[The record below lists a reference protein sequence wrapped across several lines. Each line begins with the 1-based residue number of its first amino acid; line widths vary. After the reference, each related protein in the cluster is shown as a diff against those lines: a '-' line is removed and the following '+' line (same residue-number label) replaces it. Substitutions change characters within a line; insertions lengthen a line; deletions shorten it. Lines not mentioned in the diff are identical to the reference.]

1 MSSFPPKQWQVRY
14 LADLDTL
21 AGTVH
26 EDRPISLEA
35 LLAVRPS
42 GGEEGSF
49 RFTLA
54 GPSHVKI
61 RITVTDVLQ
70 DEAFKNMFLDI
81 QMELGTQ
88 VKYSQGCINYLDKQ
102 DSTIHNTH
110 YTIMFR

>member
-14 LADLDTL
+14 LVDLDTL

-54 GPSHVKI
+54 GPGHLKM
-61 RITVTDVLQ
+61 RIPVTDVLQ
-70 DEAFKNMFLDI
+70 EEAFKNMYLDI

-88 VKYSQGCINYLDKQ
+88 VRYTRGKCIINHRKNKLL
-102 DSTIHNTH
+102 
-110 YTIMFR
+110 